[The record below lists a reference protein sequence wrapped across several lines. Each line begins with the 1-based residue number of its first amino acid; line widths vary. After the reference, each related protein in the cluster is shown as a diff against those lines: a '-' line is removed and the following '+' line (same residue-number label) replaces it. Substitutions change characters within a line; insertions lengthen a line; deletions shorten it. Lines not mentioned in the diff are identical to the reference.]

1 MDEEDSDLREQEV
14 VTKYKTAAEIANKTI
29 ANLIPLIQ
37 PGKTILELCQQGD
50 EWITEALKSVYTKGK
65 LEKGIAFP
73 TCISINHCVG
83 HFSPLIG
90 DPSTIQEGDVVKVN
104 LGVHIDGHIAV
115 LGHTVI
121 ALSSAQQVEG
131 RKADVICAAHFAAE
145 AVWKLLKP
153 GNKASQVTAA
163 IQAIAETFHCNAV
176 DGVFSH
182 QMERFVIDGEKFIP
196 NRENPDQKVED
207 VTFAENEV
215 YSIDIVMSTSEGRP
229 KETETK
235 TTVFKRAVE
244 QNYLLKMKA
253 SRYVLNEINA
263 KFPTMPFTLRAFED
277 EKKGR
282 LGIVECVNH
291 GLVSPYPVLYEKP
304 GEYVAQFQFTALILP
319 SQTDRITSY
328 PRLPFVKSQYSITDP
343 KINAILAL
351 GTKRKS
357 NNKKQKKKKKK
368 PSEAAETK
376 PAATGASASEPAAA
390 PATQPAAESMD
401 TSN

>member
-1 MDEEDSDLREQEV
+1 
-14 VTKYKTAAEIANKTI
+14 
-29 ANLIPLIQ
+29 LIPLVQ
-37 PGKTILELCQQGD
+37 PGKNVLELCKQGD

-65 LEKGIAFP
+65 VEKSVAFP
-73 TCISINHCVG
+73 TCISLNNCVG
-83 HFSPLIG
+83 HFSPMGG
-90 DPSTIQEGDVVKVN
+90 DTTAITEGDVVKIN

-115 LGHTVI
+115 VGHTVL
-121 ALSSAQQVEG
+121 ALASTQQVEG

-145 AVWKLLKP
+145 AALRLLRP
-153 GNKASQVTAA
+153 GNKASQITAT
-163 IQAIAETFHCNAV
+163 IQSIADIFHCSPV

-196 NRENPDQKVED
+196 NRANPEQKVED
-207 VTFAENEV
+207 ITFAENEV

-235 TTVFKRAVE
+235 TTIFKRAVE

-253 SRYVLNEINA
+253 SRYVLNEVNT

-291 GLVSPYPVLYEKP
+291 GLVTPYPVLYEKP
-304 GEYVAQFQFTALILP
+304 GEYVAQFQFTALLLP
-319 SQTDRITSY
+319 TQTDKITSY
-328 PRLPFVKSQYSITDP
+328 PRLPFVKSQYSIEDP
-343 KINAILAL
+343 KIKAVLAM

-368 PSEAAETK
+368 PTEAAVETK
-376 PAATGASASEPAAA
+376 ADQTG
-390 PATQPAAESMD
+390 QPAQPTPAQPAPEAGQEAMD

>member
-1 MDEEDSDLREQEV
+1 MEEEDSDLREPEV

-37 PGKTILELCQQGD
+37 PGKTVLELCQQGD
-50 EWITEALKSVYTKGK
+50 GSITEALKSVYTKGK
-65 LEKGIAFP
+65 IEKGVAFP
-73 TCISINHCVG
+73 TCISLNNCVG
-83 HFSPLIG
+83 HFSPLGG
-90 DPSTIQEGDVVKVN
+90 DPTSIQEGDVVKVN
-104 LGVHIDGHIAV
+104 LGVHIDGHIATV
-115 LGHTVI
+115 GHTVI

-131 RKADVICAAHFAAE
+131 RKADVICAAHFASE
-145 AVWKLLKP
+145 AALRLLRP
-153 GNKASQVTAA
+153 GNKASQITAT
-163 IQAIAETFHCNAV
+163 IQTIADIFHCNPV

-182 QMERFVIDGEKFIP
+182 QVERFVIEGEKFIP
-196 NRENPDQKVED
+196 NRTNPEQKIED
-207 VTFAENEV
+207 ITFVENEV
-215 YSIDIVMSTSEGRP
+215 YSIDIVMSTGEGRP
-229 KETETK
+229 KETETR

-263 KFPTMPFTLRAFED
+263 KFPTMPFSLRAFED

-291 GLVSPYPVLYEKP
+291 GLVSPYPVLYEKQ
-304 GEYVAQFQFTALILP
+304 GESVAQFQFTALLLP
-319 SQTDRITSY
+319 TQTDKITSY
-328 PRLPFVKSQYSITDP
+328 PRLPFVKSQYSIEDP
-343 KINAILAL
+343 KIKAILAL

-368 PSEAAETK
+368 TTEDAE
-376 PAATGASASEPAAA
+376 PTGQAV
-390 PATQPAAESMD
+390 QPAQEVMD